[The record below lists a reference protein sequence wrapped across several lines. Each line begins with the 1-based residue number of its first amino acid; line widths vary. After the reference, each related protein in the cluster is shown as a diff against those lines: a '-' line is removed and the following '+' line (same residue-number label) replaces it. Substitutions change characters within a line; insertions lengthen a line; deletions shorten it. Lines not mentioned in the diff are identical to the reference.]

1 VIRCWAPRA
10 FTTSDDLPAA
20 RFHAQNCVFSVHVGG
35 GDKNMQHTLRDLGS
49 QRCQTRNA
57 KGKGLL
63 ELDVLA
69 IKSATEACQANRM
82 RDSQA
87 VRNRKQR
94 EGLSDAKRAL
104 ENAVRTAKLQRQR
117 QPARVKS
124 KLEVREAI
132 PQAEIDHLVQGF
144 QSRKDF
150 CILNNGR

>member
-1 VIRCWAPRA
+1 MIRCWAPRA

-87 VRNRKQR
+87 VRSARVGPMQR
-94 EGLSDAKRAL
+94 EPWRTLCARLSCRD
-104 ENAVRTAKLQRQR
+104 NADRTRQE
-117 QPARVKS
+117 QT
-124 KLEVREAI
+124 
-132 PQAEIDHLVQGF
+132 
-144 QSRKDF
+144 
-150 CILNNGR
+150 